1 MISKNKESRRIW
13 FVGRLFGMFIAAVA
27 VALLA
32 GQLWAQSDN
41 GSIVG
46 TVTDSTGAAIPDAT
60 ITVTDQ
66 ATNRVVSVQSQGDG
80 TYVVSALPIGNYKV
94 EVAKQAFKAES
105 ITFSLQISEVKEL
118 SFSLQVGSGT
128 ETVRVTNTSP
138 LVDTESS
145 SAGEV
150 IDGRQVVD
158 LPLNGRN
165 FTALALL
172 TPGVSRSAYANNAA
186 GFGPG
191 AAAAETWRNYDSGG
205 AALAVNV
212 LRPQANNYIMD
223 GTDNNES
230 LVSSIVIFPAIED
243 VAEFKTTTN

>member
-1 MISKNKESRRIW
+1 MFFKLGGLSVDRDLIEKRLAVHCGSLRTASLVTLAPECLKMIRLNLGLQHSFGRQQMISKNKESRRIW
-13 FVGRLFGMFIAAVA
+13 FVGRRFGMFIAAVA

-46 TVTDSTGAAIPDAT
+46 TVTDSTGAAIPNAT
-60 ITVTDQ
+60 IIVTDQ

-150 IDGRQVVD
+150 IEGRQVVD

-165 FTALALL
+165 FTTLALL
-172 TPGVSRSAYANNAA
+172 TPGVSR
-186 GFGPG
+186 G
-191 AAAAETWRNYDSGG
+191 
-205 AALAVNV
+205 
-212 LRPQANNYIMD
+212 Q
-223 GTDNNES
+223 
-230 LVSSIVIFPAIED
+230 
-243 VAEFKTTTN
+243 

>member
-1 MISKNKESRRIW
+1 MIRLNLGLQHSFGRQQMISKNKESRRIW
-13 FVGRLFGMFIAAVA
+13 FVGRRFGMFIAAVA

-46 TVTDSTGAAIPDAT
+46 TVTDSTGAAIPNAT
-60 ITVTDQ
+60 IIVTDQ

-150 IDGRQVVD
+150 IEGRQVVD

-165 FTALALL
+165 FTTLALL
-172 TPGVSRSAYANNAA
+172 TPGVSR
-186 GFGPG
+186 G
-191 AAAAETWRNYDSGG
+191 
-205 AALAVNV
+205 
-212 LRPQANNYIMD
+212 Q
-223 GTDNNES
+223 
-230 LVSSIVIFPAIED
+230 
-243 VAEFKTTTN
+243 